1 MSRRAKSGTHA
12 GIALVVVLWML
23 ALLSVIA
30 GSLVYAT
37 RTEVQIAGN
46 LASLAQAEALADA
59 GVARAIMEMQRPKST
74 DPAQWRADGLP
85 RQWPY
90 REALLT
96 IVILDESGKIDINT
110 ATPQLLT
117 SLFQSVGA
125 ADPEALAD
133 ALKDWRDTDDLRSPK
148 GAEKE
153 DYAAAGKTYGPAN
166 AAFESV
172 EELRQ
177 VLGMTDDLYQ
187 RLERSITVHSYQ
199 PGVNTAVAPRQVLL
213 ALPGA
218 TPEQVDAYI
227 EQRRGLLE
235 QGLPV
240 PPFPAAGVAGAALG
254 STFSVQVEAVLRD
267 NTRFFRE
274 AVVRLSGNIQ
284 EAPTIL
290 AGRAPTVGTT
300 PSAAS
305 NTADIDA
312 SRR

>member
-1 MSRRAKSGTHA
+1 MQA

-59 GVARAIMEMQRPKST
+59 GVARAIMEMQRPKSA

-85 RQWPY
+85 RQWSY

-133 ALKDWRDTDDLRSPK
+133 ALKDWRDADDLRSPK

-153 DYAAAGKTYGPAN
+153 DYAAAGKAYGPAN

-172 EELRQ
+172 DELRQ
-177 VLGMTDDLYQ
+177 VLGMTDELYR

-199 PGVNTAVAPRQVLL
+199 PGVNTAVAPREVLL

-227 EQRRGLLE
+227 EQRRGLLQ

-240 PPFPAAGVAGAALG
+240 PPFPAPGVAGAAAG
-254 STFSVQVEAVLRD
+254 AAFSVQVEAVLRD

-274 AVVRLSGNIQ
+274 AVVRLSGSSQ
-284 EAPTIL
+284 GGPTIL
-290 AGRAPTVGTT
+290 AWRAPIVGTT
-300 PSAAS
+300 PSAES
-305 NTADIDA
+305 NSTEINAA
-312 SRR
+312 SR